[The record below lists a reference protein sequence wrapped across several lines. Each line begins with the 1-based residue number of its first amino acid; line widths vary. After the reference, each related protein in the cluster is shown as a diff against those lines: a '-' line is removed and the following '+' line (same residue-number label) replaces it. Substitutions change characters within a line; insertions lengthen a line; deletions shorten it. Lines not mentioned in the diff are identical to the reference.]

1 VLVSTVSLKVRQLA
15 EQRGIENPFSLSRLT
30 GLGYAICHRMWNGE
44 TSLIALETIAKLCD
58 GLKVKPG
65 QLFEYEAE

>member
-1 VLVSTVSLKVRQLA
+1 MSTVVLRVRQIA
-15 EQRGIENPFSLSRLT
+15 EQKGVSNPFALARVT

-44 TSLIALETIAKLCD
+44 TTLIALETIAKLCE

-65 QLFEYEAE
+65 QLFEYTGD